1 MRPILANMGLVL
13 QLAGILVAFPIGMG
27 FIYNE
32 SQAII
37 ALFITS
43 FSFFFFGFFLN
54 TMSVRED
61 LDFKQSC
68 ILLTEV
74 FVVMGIIGALPYI
87 WLNAFNDTDIGSRIL
102 NSLFESVSGF
112 TTTGFSL
119 ITDPDTLPRSLMF
132 YRSFTHFIGGLG
144 IVFLLLAF
152 FYTGKTLE
160 AMSQVMNFVRV
171 NDSIKKSLLM
181 ILLVY
186 SVYIALFSGI
196 FYLLGFTNIADTI
209 SIVLSSLMTGGFS
222 PVTNFSPYA
231 AFPAGLIVII
241 MMIFG
246 AVSFIVHYRIIT
258 LNFRKSITVEFIV
271 YLIISALGVVAL
283 MVLYPIDLFST
294 IFHVLS
300 ASSGTGFAAID
311 FTKVPEKAKLVYIML
326 MFIGGMSFSTAGG
339 IKISRLMLF
348 FKSIFY
354 TLRNA
359 IGNDDKDKIMIDG
372 NEFGGNIIISNLVL
386 VLVSVVIAVGAGVM
400 FWFSGFGLVDS
411 MFEVASAFGTVG
423 LSTGI
428 ATIALAPHLKLS
440 LIVLMIT
447 GRVEAIPFFVSLA
460 GLRLKTGAKAAK
472 VEEISK
478 VEPLSSE
485 TLQPETFN
493 AEPVLK

>member
-13 QLAGILVAFPIGMG
+13 QLAGILIAFPIGMG

-54 TMSVRED
+54 TMSVREE

-87 WLNAFNDTDIGSRIL
+87 WLNAFNDTDMGSRIL
-102 NSLFESVSGF
+102 NSLFESVSGY

-119 ITDPDTLPRSLMF
+119 ITDPDSLPRSLMF
-132 YRSFTHFIGGLG
+132 YRSFTHLIGGLG

-171 NDSIKKSLLM
+171 TDNIKKSLLM

-186 SVYIALFSGI
+186 SVYIALFSGV

-231 AFPAGLIVII
+231 AFPAGLIVMV
-241 MMIFG
+241 MMVFG
-246 AVSFIVHYRIIT
+246 AISFIVHYRIIT
-258 LNFRKSITVEFIV
+258 LNLRKAITAEFIV
-271 YLIISALGVVAL
+271 YLSISAISIVAL
-283 MVLYPIDLFST
+283 MNLYPIDIFST

-300 ASSGTGFAAID
+300 ASSGTGFATID
-311 FTKVPEKAKLVYIML
+311 FTKVPEKAKLVYILL

-348 FKSIFY
+348 FKSIIY

-428 ATIALAPHLKLS
+428 ATQALAAHLKLS
-440 LIVLMIT
+440 LIVLMIM
-447 GRVEAIPFFVSLA
+447 GRVEAIPFFVSLS
-460 GLRLKTGAKAAK
+460 GLRLKTGAQAAA
-472 VEEISK
+472 VDGTAQ
-478 VEPLSSE
+478 VEPFQSE
-485 TLQPETFN
+485 PVN
-493 AEPVLK
+493 AEPVGK